1 MHTTGDHK
9 MKSLALAQ
17 KSLSTFL
24 MLIFLALG
32 ANANAT
38 EINDSVALSGIKEG
52 KGVYLISLDN
62 PQKAAL
68 YLEIIKSTHQSMTAQ
83 GVEPNFVLVFV
94 GETVRFLTTEPAE
107 EYKEIKPV
115 LQAIASSIKE
125 LKKLGVRQEV
135 CVIATNFF
143 NVPNEKMLPG
153 LSLVGNGFTS
163 LIGYQAKGY
172 GLVPIF

>member
-1 MHTTGDHK
+1 
-9 MKSLALAQ
+9 MKSLPLVQ
-17 KSLSTFL
+17 KYLSTLL

-32 ANANAT
+32 TNANAA

-62 PQKAAL
+62 PQKTAL
-68 YLEIIKSTHQSMTAQ
+68 YLEIIKSTHQSMAAQ
-83 GVEPNFVLVFV
+83 GVKPDFILVFV
-94 GETVRFLTTEPAE
+94 GATVRFLTTEPAE
-107 EYKEIKPV
+107 EAKEIKPV
-115 LQAIASSIKE
+115 LQSIASSVKALKE
-125 LKKLGVRQEV
+125 LGVRQEV

-143 NVPNEKMLPG
+143 KVPNEKLLPG